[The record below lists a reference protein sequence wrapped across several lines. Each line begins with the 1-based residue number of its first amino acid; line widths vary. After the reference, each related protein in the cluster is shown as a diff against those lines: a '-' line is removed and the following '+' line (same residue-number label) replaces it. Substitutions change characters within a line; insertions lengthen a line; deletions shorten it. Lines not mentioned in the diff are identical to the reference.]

1 MKFAG
6 RWVWCSLCRCP
17 RIRCPECGNISCS
30 GGGCEKCDADFT
42 EAIRMV
48 NAGEGPTEEECLAD
62 AAAIRRDEI
71 LVEKLET
78 RYDEVTDRL
87 ENRV

>member
-1 MKFAG
+1 
-6 RWVWCSLCRCP
+6 
-17 RIRCPECGNISCS
+17 
-30 GGGCEKCDADFT
+30 
-42 EAIRMV
+42 MV